1 MSVSNPASSRKPA
14 WLRRDIAAGGQYAK
28 TSSAVEGHTLHT
40 ICQEARCPNRGE
52 CWGRG
57 TATFLILGDVCTR
70 RCEFCSVKTGNPMRA
85 IDAHEPGRVA
95 EAAGKM
101 GLKYVVITSVDRD
114 DLPDKG
120 AGHFRDVMEAVRRR
134 LPDTGIEILTPDFR
148 GAAAEAIET
157 LLPLAPFVWAH
168 NVETVPRLYPS
179 IKRGAR
185 YDETLGLLKQVKAA
199 QDVIRRAGRIAARVP
214 TKSSI
219 MLGLGEREDEVRE
232 VLRDMRAAE
241 IDIVTIGQYMRPS
254 SEQAPVVE
262 YVRPEIF
269 SAWEEEARA
278 MGFRQAHAG
287 PFVRSSYKAEMAAP
301 LLSTAAPQ

>member
-1 MSVSNPASSRKPA
+1 MSVSNPAPPRKPE

-28 TSSAVEGHTLHT
+28 TSGAVDGHLLHT

-70 RCEFCSVKTGNPMRA
+70 RCGFCSVKTGNPMRTV
-85 IDAHEPGRVA
+85 DAQEPERVA
-95 EAAGKM
+95 EAAEKL
-101 GLKYVVITSVDRD
+101 GLNYVVITSVDRD

-120 AGHFRDVMEAVRRR
+120 AGHFRAVMEAVRRR
-134 LPDTGIEILTPDFR
+134 LPRAGIEILTPDFR
-148 GAAAEAIET
+148 GAAEEAMAA

-185 YDETLGLLKQVKAA
+185 YEETLDLLRQVKTH
-199 QDVIRRAGRIAARVP
+199 QDEARRTERVALRVP

-219 MLGLGEREDEVRE
+219 MLGLGEREDEVRA
-232 VLRDMRAAE
+232 VLRDLRAAGV
-241 IDIVTIGQYMRPS
+241 DIVTLGQYMQPS
-254 SEQAPVVE
+254 PEQAPVVE
-262 YVRPEIF
+262 YVRPEVF
-269 SAWEEEARA
+269 ATWEEEARA

-287 PFVRSSYKAEMAAP
+287 PFVRSSYKAEMAQP
-301 LLSTAAPQ
+301 LLEENE